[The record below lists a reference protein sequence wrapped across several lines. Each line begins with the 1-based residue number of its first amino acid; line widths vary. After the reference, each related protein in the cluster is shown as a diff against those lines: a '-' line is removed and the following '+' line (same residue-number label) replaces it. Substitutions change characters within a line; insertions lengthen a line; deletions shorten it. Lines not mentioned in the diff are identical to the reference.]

1 MMNQAFSYAGFVLET
16 VRDTILA
23 PAHDVAERWFEPPA
37 AVLAR
42 AAASRS

>member
-1 MMNQAFSYAGFVLET
+1 MVNQALYYAGFVLET
-16 VRDTILA
+16 VRDTILT

-42 AAASRS
+42 AAASRP